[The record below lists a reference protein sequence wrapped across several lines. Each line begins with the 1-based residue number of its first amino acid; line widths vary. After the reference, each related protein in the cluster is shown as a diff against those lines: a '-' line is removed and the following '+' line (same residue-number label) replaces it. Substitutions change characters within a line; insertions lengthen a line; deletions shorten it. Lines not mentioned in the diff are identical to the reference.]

1 MLNFVAQLAQNGIRQ
16 IGGILR
22 HEINTDSLGTDQP
35 DYEFDFFLQHIRN
48 ILEKDMRSIK
58 KEDNLWFFKVTDF
71 RQLLIQLR
79 KKP

>member
-16 IGGILR
+16 VRRILR
-22 HEINTDSLGTDQP
+22 HKIDPDPLGTDQP
-35 DYEFDFFLQHIRN
+35 DNEFDFFLQHIRN
-48 ILEKDMRSIK
+48 VLKKDMRLIK